1 MNGEHVDLF
10 STSDGQLILV
20 TSTGTYRLVKEE
32 IFLVNATGD
41 RKIRP
46 PQQSY
51 HDKKSPR
58 RYPLNDGTFISVET
72 DGDFILNETNRPAIH
87 LKTLNGDRWQIT
99 EQIRYNQDG
108 DGKNSFDFF
117 EPFNPSET
125 VYTDG
130 VKEGN
135 SIYLSTCLLYT
146 SPSPRDRQKSRMPSS
161 A

>member
-1 MNGEHVDLF
+1 MRLLIFNLAKTLGLCLLFIATVGGVIAQETLSFSPDVNGEHVDLF

-41 RKIRP
+41 RKIHP

-87 LKTLNGDRWQIT
+87 LK
-99 EQIRYNQDG
+99 
-108 DGKNSFDFF
+108 
-117 EPFNPSET
+117 
-125 VYTDG
+125 
-130 VKEGN
+130 
-135 SIYLSTCLLYT
+135 LSLIHI
-146 SPSPRDRQKSRMPSS
+146 
-161 A
+161 